1 MFLLQRSLGRVLPFH
16 PGLTHLCSW
25 QEKTGRRLFGSVA
38 APSVGGTLRAAE
50 HPVQPPCPRASPPA
64 CMMVCCLCLLNI
76 QVPGEVRQL
85 LDPIENIRERW
96 ERKVQV
102 WTASVGL
109 GDGLV
114 PLCVWT
120 SLRQLT
126 EGSWKPCYLFTRH
139 ELKSAACQPRGS

>member
-1 MFLLQRSLGRVLPFH
+1 MFLLQRSLGRALPFH

-50 HPVQPPCPRASPPA
+50 HPVQPPCPHASPAA

-85 LDPIENIRERW
+85 LDPIENIRGRF
-96 ERKVQV
+96 RFGLQV
-102 WTASVGL
+102 WGWEMDWSHSVCGL
-109 GDGLV
+109 
-114 PLCVWT
+114 PCV
-120 SLRQLT
+120 S
-126 EGSWKPCYLFTRH
+126 
-139 ELKSAACQPRGS
+139 